1 MMKRFSFCTKKLF
14 FCTIFTLVCFVA
26 FSTDN
31 NWTLA
36 AQKFNFTQK
45 DVVSDSDLSASKT
58 LPVLIL
64 EQVSENL
71 FRNTHAE
78 ERLDR
83 KLYELQK
90 QRLMENTVLH

>member
-1 MMKRFSFCTKKLF
+1 MMKRFSFCAKKLI

-45 DVVSDSDLSASKT
+45 DVVSDYEKNENEKIKGKFQQQT
-58 LPVLIL
+58 GENNL
-64 EQVSENL
+64 EDKN
-71 FRNTHAE
+71 A
-78 ERLDR
+78 R
-83 KLYELQK
+83 KV
-90 QRLMENTVLH
+90 RCCF